1 MSYTVN
7 YSGGTIT
14 IPLNQVNITSTPLIL
29 IGRNWRANTAMGG
42 MAAGYGQALNQ
53 NFVSLLENF
62 ANSTAPTSPLQG
74 QFWYDTSTNVIKLNQ
89 GTPTTPTWAT
99 IYTTSSGISGIGN
112 GTSNVDIPVVNGNV
126 NISAGGT
133 SNVLVVTSTGA
144 NVFGTLTSNSQIIG
158 NTLRS
163 TVNDGVTPPLTVAS
177 AVKVDNLNADLL
189 DGFSASNAR
198 NTVNTVVVRNN
209 TTGVIDND
217 VNGNIITANIS
228 TGASSTPGTITGNWT
243 LAAGSRLQS
252 TYADL
257 AEYYTID
264 KAAGAGTVVEFGGS
278 AEIRVCDTYMSR
290 AVAGVVSTH
299 PAFIMNTED
308 AKPGQIREAV
318 ALQGRVPCK
327 VIGPVS
333 KGDLM
338 VAAGNGAAMRCD
350 DPVMGSVI
358 GKSLEDKTE
367 AELAIIEIA
376 VGRL

>member
-1 MSYTVN
+1 MSYVIN

-14 IPLNQVNITSTPLIL
+14 IPLNQADVTATPLVL
-29 IGRNWRANTAMGG
+29 VGRNWRANAAMGG

-62 ANSTAPTSPLQG
+62 ANSTSPISPLKG
-74 QFWYDTSTNVIKLNQ
+74 QFWYDTSTDVIKLNQ
-89 GTPTTPTWAT
+89 GTPSIPSWTTV
-99 IYTTSSGISGIGN
+99 YTTSSVISTIGN

-158 NTLRS
+158 DTLRS

-177 AVKVDNLNADLL
+177 AIKVDNLNADLL
-189 DGFSASNAR
+189 DGFSASNTR
-198 NTVNTVVVRNN
+198 NSLNTVVVRND

-217 VNGNIITANIS
+217 VNGNIFTANIS
-228 TGASSTPGTITGNWT
+228 TGASATPGTITGNWT
-243 LAAGSRLQS
+243 LAAGSRLQA

-257 AEYYTID
+257 AEYYVID
-264 KAAGAGTVVEFGGS
+264 RAAGAGTVVEFGGD
-278 AEIRVCDTYMSR
+278 AEIRTCQTPMSR
-290 AVAGVVSTH
+290 AIAGVVSTN
-299 PAFIMNTED
+299 PAFIMNT
-308 AKPGQIREAV
+308 AGGQPGQIREAV

-338 VAAGNGAAMRCD
+338 VAAGNGAAMACD
-350 DPVMGSVI
+350 DPVIGSVI
-358 GKSLEDKTE
+358 GKSLENKTGDD
-367 AELAIIEIA
+367 LAVIEIA